1 MAHGMLRE
9 SGSIVMM
16 FACTGSRKKVL
27 PAEFSLG
34 MERSALIR
42 RRSGKASESSDRA
55 GARWEDPDSGAL
67 RRPTWEEQGTGM
79 LQSSSGSVLHSMTCS

>member
-1 MAHGMLRE
+1 MAQETLRE

-27 PAEFSLG
+27 PAEFFPG
-34 MERSALIR
+34 TERSALIR
-42 RRSGKASESSDRA
+42 RRSGKASESSDR
-55 GARWEDPDSGAL
+55 GARWEDPASGAL
-67 RRPTWEEQGTGM
+67 RRPTGEEQGTGM